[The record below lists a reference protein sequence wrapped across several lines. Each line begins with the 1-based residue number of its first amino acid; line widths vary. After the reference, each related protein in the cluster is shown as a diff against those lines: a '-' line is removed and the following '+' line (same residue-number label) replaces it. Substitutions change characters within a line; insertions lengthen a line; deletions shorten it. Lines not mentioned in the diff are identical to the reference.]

1 MDGWMDEIDGELKQ
15 PPFSS
20 VYYHIDKL
28 RKRRESAHA
37 KRVAG
42 SNTEKKTSP
51 PMNMRRFSNDCV
63 YSLTNFVLRLHCFI
77 SCQNL
82 DMAFLVS
89 ILECLHRS
97 LY

>member
-42 SNTEKKTSP
+42 SNTEKK
-51 PMNMRRFSNDCV
+51 NFSA
-63 YSLTNFVLRLHCFI
+63 YEYAQIF
-77 SCQNL
+77 Q
-82 DMAFLVS
+82 
-89 ILECLHRS
+89 
-97 LY
+97 